1 MKLKILNLTTL
12 FLVLTMLAA
21 WWITASVISPFLQYH
36 FQQTAFITSSSF
48 FEKYT
53 AYPGGM
59 ADYIAEF
66 FAQYFSFNTFG
77 SFLIVAVASLQGFI
91 ALNISSRL
99 KGNFKAGYSVFA
111 LILLF
116 SIVVLCD
123 YRYPYYASI
132 RLLFAFIFTWIFCIL
147 NIRYARVSI
156 VLWLVFAGLLF
167 YMAGGPALFVFALA
181 TGIIIVITNKQR
193 LWLISVPVFLVIAS
207 FMPYFGYR
215 FIFSGSL
222 ENIYTIIL
230 VRPPVMLAYTPEV
243 LLYIYYSL
251 LPAIPLI
258 VLFFLKLP
266 ERSPKPGVKASKNAS
281 GIAFL
286 KQTPF
291 LVSVQVLA
299 CFALGY
305 FLFMKSYDPIKKKL
319 LTIEYYAENEQWNE
333 VLKTAKTIKD
343 YDFKVNFHVNRA
355 LSHLGQL
362 PDRLFEYPQ
371 LLGSKGLFIDET
383 MAGSVA
389 IPTSDLYFD
398 LGFMSESL
406 HWAFEA
412 QTLFPDSPRILKRLV
427 MINLVN
433 RKYNLAGKFLNI
445 LDENMLYHDWV
456 RKYEQYIS
464 DTTLASADKLIAEK
478 RRFSPQKELVNSGS
492 FDGLKLLVET
502 NKDNR
507 MAYDYL
513 LTFSILDS
521 YFPQFVDNLQYFSN
535 YNIKTLPRS
544 WEEALAL
551 YIAKTRSVPPFV
563 TPEMI
568 SQTCIKRFTDFNRR
582 AKEYKNNV
590 QAGKDALFT
599 DYGDTFWYYILYL
612 NPKVTNILQN
622 KMPVL

>member
-1 MKLKILNLTTL
+1 MKLKILNLTKL
-12 FLVLTMLAA
+12 FLVLTVLAA

-36 FQQTAFITSSSF
+36 FQQTAFITSSAF
-48 FEKYT
+48 FEKHNS
-53 AYPGGM
+53 YPGGM
-59 ADYIAEF
+59 ADYLAQF
-66 FAQYFSFNTFG
+66 VAQYFEFNLFG
-77 SFLIVAVASLQGFI
+77 SFLIVAVASLQGLI
-91 ALNISSRL
+91 ALKIVSRL

-116 SIVVLCD
+116 GVVVLCD

-132 RLLFAFIFTWIFCIL
+132 RLLLAYIFSWSFYLL
-147 NIRYARVSI
+147 NSKYPRLSI
-156 VLWLVFAGLLF
+156 VLWLAFASLLF
-167 YMAGGPALFVFALA
+167 YIAGGPALFVFALA

-193 LWLISVPVFLVIAS
+193 LWLASVPVFLVIAGA
-207 FMPYFGYR
+207 MPYFGYR
-215 FIFSGSL
+215 FLFLSSL
-222 ENIYTIIL
+222 ENIYNVIL
-230 VRPPVMLAYTPEV
+230 VKPPVMLAYTPEV
-243 LLYIYYSL
+243 PLYIYYSL
-251 LPAIPLI
+251 LPAILLI
-258 VLFFLKLP
+258 VLFFLKRP
-266 ERSPKPGVKASKNAS
+266 ARSPKPGVISNKYASKT
-281 GIAFL
+281 AFL
-286 KQTPF
+286 KRAPF
-291 LVSVQVLA
+291 LVSVQVIGIV
-299 CFALGY
+299 ALGY
-305 FLFMKSYDPIKKKL
+305 SLFIKSYDPLKKNL

-333 VLKTAKTIKD
+333 VLNNAKTIKE

-412 QTLFPDSPRILKRLV
+412 QTLLPDSPRILKRLV

-433 RKYNLAGKFLNI
+433 RDYNLAGKFLNI
-445 LDENMLYHDWV
+445 LDQNMLYHDWV
-456 RKYEQYIS
+456 SKYEQYVS
-464 DTTLASADKLIAEK
+464 DTTLASSDKLIAEK
-478 RRFSPQKELVNSGS
+478 RRFSPQQETVNSGS

-502 NKDNR
+502 SKDNR

-513 LTFSILDS
+513 LAFSILDS
-521 YFPQFVDNLQYFSN
+521 YFPQFVDYLQYYSY
-535 YNIKTLPRS
+535 YNINKLPRS
-544 WEEALAL
+544 WEEALTL
-551 YIAKTRSVPPFV
+551 YIAKTRSVPPFI

-568 SQTCIKRFTDFNRR
+568 SQPCIKRFTDFNRI

-590 QAGKDALFT
+590 QAGKDALFA

-622 KMPVL
+622 KTPVL